1 MSAIKDEEKSVGSP
15 SEDSAAEPEV
25 PEEETLDVNL
35 GPKSHISLL
44 DQHSELKRK
53 AEGEY
58 CNFLTSSKFEPR
70 HEKTNILRAVQSQKM
85 ARGLKFGI
93 KKEEERYYLCS
104 ENKGADQLRG
114 YREGNHEADLRLK
127 LICVFVFAYAKRWFS
142 HDAAHLF
149 QLSKI

>member
-1 MSAIKDEEKSVGSP
+1 MQISFAVAAKLISAFVFATRVVQFLFFLNPKFQASSHLLWLYSPVCVRPSRKPEHWFSHDAAQLLLLSLQLHKIEKRLGRVSAIKDEEKSVGSP

-58 CNFLTSSKFEPR
+58 RNDPKF
-70 HEKTNILRAVQSQKM
+70 SDM
-85 ARGLKFGI
+85 
-93 KKEEERYYLCS
+93 
-104 ENKGADQLRG
+104 
-114 YREGNHEADLRLK
+114 
-127 LICVFVFAYAKRWFS
+127 
-142 HDAAHLF
+142 
-149 QLSKI
+149 